1 MSSTLSAFH
10 WRGQPSETGEA
21 LGRTQRAPKNPAPSL
36 IFTKKQLHPLRNNEA
51 SKVASTSRAPT
62 SSINTEKIEQR
73 DKTRRIQRG
82 SMR

>member
-1 MSSTLSAFH
+1 MKLH
-10 WRGQPSETGEA
+10 PSPWDFKGIPSQIGES

-36 IFTKKQLHPLRNNEA
+36 IFTKKQLHPLRNSEA

-62 SSINTEKIEQR
+62 ANINTVTVEQR
-73 DKTRRIQRG
+73 DITRKIQRG